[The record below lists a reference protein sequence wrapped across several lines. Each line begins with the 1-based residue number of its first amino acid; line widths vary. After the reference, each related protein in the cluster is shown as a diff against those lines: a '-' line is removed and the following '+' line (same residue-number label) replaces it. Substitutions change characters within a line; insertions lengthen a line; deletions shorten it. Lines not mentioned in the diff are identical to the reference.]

1 MYHINQACSIVFE
14 FNFLFRGGG
23 ADLSKILS
31 KETLFANLQNP
42 NPWGKCWG
50 GEMKY
55 LKLLFCH

>member
-42 NPWGKCWG
+42 NPWGKGWG
-50 GEMKY
+50 GGGNEVP
-55 LKLLFCH
+55 